1 MIPNFKTYLIESVWG
16 DLRKKSLGQEI
27 REEDSIDGL
36 DRDGFYEYLNGLY
49 ISRNP
54 NRNIIQ
60 RAIDGWPITM
70 PFVSHN
76 KMYNLDIQYMPN
88 NRDVD
93 YVSVPD
99 ACVMWYNGLEDMFDV
114 DGNPDDETKI
124 RLLPKDGKPVTN
136 SFAIVVIDWLLE
148 HSDDQDQNLFD
159 KRTDESVW
167 GDIRKKSLGQEE
179 RMEDSFE
186 NMNTVGFYEYIKERY
201 NFKLL
206 GFNNLEVNSNDTVIS
221 LPIFDYKERSIQH
234 ITFYISEKVKK
245 MMVHVSFRE
254 QDGALFTKLKYR
266 YKVLGDPR
274 VDPVRYFIKPKDP
287 EKKVTNRFMLEV
299 FDFIVDN
306 ISPSNRTLIEKK

>member
-148 HSDDQDQNLFD
+148 HSDDPDQNLFD

-167 GDIRKKSLGQEE
+167 GDLRKKSLGQEV
-179 RMEDSFE
+179 RMEDDVNFMDASEFANYINNNYKLE
-186 NMNTVGFYEYIKERY
+186 KNLVIKENKTRY
-201 NFKLL
+201 L
-206 GFNNLEVNSNDTVIS
+206 I
-221 LPIFDYKERSIQH
+221 PIFKSPTGNGLNYYLYDVCFQIEDEKKV
-234 ITFYISEKVKK
+234 TF
-245 MMVHVSFRE
+245 HVSLKR
-254 QDGALFTKLKYR
+254 QDEKLYKQLKY
-266 YKVLGDPR
+266 KFR
-274 VDPVRYFIKPKDP
+274 VVGETRPDPVRYVVSPKDP
-287 EKKVTNRFMLEV
+287 SVEVTNRFMLEV
-299 FDFIVDN
+299 LDFMIDHIKSPN
-306 ISPSNRTLIEKK
+306 IKMIEKK